1 MYLDVFVSC
10 LRGTKF
16 TTFIGSTSPQMRR
29 TPKRGDTRRHD
40 DGYLDQDNVKKKR
53 KKETWSISV
62 YCVLGFVWL
71 PFKWLP
77 YFQVK
82 NKPHRHFLVIAL
94 CLDLDTPFA
103 FAVAIMKRVCAQV
116 NQAQ

>member
-29 TPKRGDTRRHD
+29 TPERGDTRRHD

-53 KKETWSISV
+53 KKETGSISV

-94 CLDLDTPFA
+94 CLDLDTHLRLPL
-103 FAVAIMKRVCAQV
+103 QL
-116 NQAQ
+116 